1 MKEDKIHEIEIELDI
16 ASADSASA
24 NSLID
29 VLKKYR
35 KKMLY
40 LCVSALILISGFAW
54 LAVSR
59 VGTLMDPSKTSLDI
73 AHFLLDDAGQLPLQK
88 VTVLVDLAN
97 ILHMIMTV
105 QEMADEGD
113 AEVYQAID
121 VLKSELVKWRAKIAK

>member
-29 VLKKYR
+29 VLKKHR

-54 LAVSR
+54 LVSR
-59 VGTLMDPSKTSLDI
+59 VGTLIIKR
-73 AHFLLDDAGQLPLQK
+73 ALLL
-88 VTVLVDLAN
+88 LAPKN
-97 ILHMIMTV
+97 
-105 QEMADEGD
+105 
-113 AEVYQAID
+113 Y
-121 VLKSELVKWRAKIAK
+121 

>member
-1 MKEDKIHEIEIELDI
+1 MALFSFKIGKSTEDKIHEIEIELDIDI

-54 LAVSR
+54 LVSR
-59 VGTLMDPSKTSLDI
+59 VESGSKLRLGFFQKNI
-73 AHFLLDDAGQLPLQK
+73 AR
-88 VTVLVDLAN
+88 
-97 ILHMIMTV
+97 HMCRLSGV
-105 QEMADEGD
+105 
-113 AEVYQAID
+113 
-121 VLKSELVKWRAKIAK
+121 

>member
-40 LCVSALILISGFAW
+40 LYVSALTILISGFAW
-54 LAVSR
+54 LVSR

-73 AHFLLDDAGQLPLQK
+73 LL
-88 VTVLVDLAN
+88 
-97 ILHMIMTV
+97 IS
-105 QEMADEGD
+105 
-113 AEVYQAID
+113 Y
-121 VLKSELVKWRAKIAK
+121 S

>member
-1 MKEDKIHEIEIELDI
+1 MINYSMKEDKIHEIEIELDI

-54 LAVSR
+54 LVSVSR
-59 VGTLMDPSKTSLDI
+59 
-73 AHFLLDDAGQLPLQK
+73 
-88 VTVLVDLAN
+88 N
-97 ILHMIMTV
+97 INGS
-105 QEMADEGD
+105 Q
-113 AEVYQAID
+113 
-121 VLKSELVKWRAKIAK
+121 